1 MSFSTTG
8 TSGGEG
14 LPSEINVTPLID
26 ILLVLLIIFMV
37 IVPVVPRGL
46 DASIP
51 SETPAGRTDEDA
63 DRPILVQMEQGQTAA
78 IYRVDG
84 IVMERSAVK
93 PQLLKLLS
101 KRSVRQVF
109 LQADAGLDFGVVA
122 GIIDAG
128 QAAGADSIG
137 LLTKEADRR
146 SR

>member
-51 SETPAGRTDEDA
+51 SETPAGRTDEDTG
-63 DRPILVQMEQGQTAA
+63 RPILVQVEQGQAVV

-84 IVMERSAVK
+84 IVMEKAEVK
-93 PQLLKLLS
+93 PRLLNLLS
-101 KRSVRQVF
+101 KRSVRQLL
-109 LQADAGLDFGVVA
+109 LQADPGLDFGVVA
-122 GIIDAG
+122 GMIDAG

-137 LLTKEADRR
+137 LIKEAN
-146 SR
+146 SRNR